1 MTTSDDSTRNLRSTR
16 GLLGSLRDVL
26 FENTS
31 AVSAEP
37 SAIAIL
43 PQTPGDT
50 EIEAARTV
58 LCAAIEAQLGPG
70 IREFSLQNQALSEAL
85 PDPALRRRA
94 ALRVLALKGTTREH
108 LCLEL
113 EHALVTLGEQG
124 QAFARKLQG
133 RRDALE
139 ASQRGSLELCNH
151 ETAEAEQAIQRLQA
165 ELDAQRLLIADSQA
179 RRDQQLASCEATAA
193 ELSARE
199 QGFQRAFHD
208 VEHEYLALKVQL
220 SQESL

>member
-16 GLLGSLRDVL
+16 RLLGSLRDVL

-31 AVSAEP
+31 AVSIEP

-43 PQTPGDT
+43 PQTPGGT
-50 EIEAARTV
+50 EIEAARAV

-85 PDPALRRRA
+85 PDPAVRRRA

-113 EHALVTLGEQG
+113 EHALATLREQG

-139 ASQRGSLELCNH
+139 ASQRSSLELCSH

-199 QGFQRAFHD
+199 QAFQGAFHD
-208 VEHEYLALKVQL
+208 VEHEHLALQIQL